1 MSSPVHCRI
10 AASLLA
16 SLFVLTACSPGADTP
31 SQVADVDA
39 APTVFHG
46 TMLAA
51 SPGRPELT
59 LRDTENQEFSLTERP
74 EGEVTVVFFGYT
86 HCSDVCP
93 TTMADLAVASRQLR
107 PELREQVTVV
117 FVTEDPRRDTPAALR
132 QWLDQFDST
141 FVGLLGGNPA
151 TEAALAELALPEST
165 QIPQPDDPI
174 VHPDTGDGSH
184 DHGDYAIE
192 HSGIVYAFGP
202 IATRTAIVYTGGF
215 SPRQYAEDFTRL
227 AETG

>member
-86 HCSDVCP
+86 HCP
-93 TTMADLAVASRQLR
+93 TYAPPRWPISPWPAGNSGPRCASR
-107 PELREQVTVV
+107 
-117 FVTEDPRRDTPAALR
+117 
-132 QWLDQFDST
+132 
-141 FVGLLGGNPA
+141 
-151 TEAALAELALPEST
+151 
-165 QIPQPDDPI
+165 
-174 VHPDTGDGSH
+174 
-184 DHGDYAIE
+184 
-192 HSGIVYAFGP
+192 
-202 IATRTAIVYTGGF
+202 
-215 SPRQYAEDFTRL
+215 
-227 AETG
+227 